1 MPRCCS
7 TLVTLHGSFLQN
19 LVVCLITRLV
29 QIYIFILI
37 WNSLL
42 KSPKNIEQEL
52 FFLILQVQQQKSKLQ
67 QFFFHNIF
75 VEFIGFSALKAGDA
89 VPNEKKG
96 EDVVERKIVANAP
109 QVIMVVGREEGGGHS
124 GEEDSSKRP
133 SGHNGGG

>member
-42 KSPKNIEQEL
+42 KSPKNMEQEL
-52 FFLILQVQQQKSKLQ
+52 FFLILQVQQQKSELQ
-67 QFFFHNIF
+67 QQTVFFSQYCCRVHWIF
-75 VEFIGFSALKAGDA
+75 CTQSWRLRSK
-89 VPNEKKG
+89 
-96 EDVVERKIVANAP
+96 
-109 QVIMVVGREEGGGHS
+109 REEGRGRS
-124 GEEDSSKRP
+124 REEDSSKRP
-133 SGHNGGG
+133 PGHNGGG